1 MTASS
6 KVRAWAVSGCA
17 AIGLITLS
25 GSARAEVLF
34 DSLSSQNSG
43 VVRDSFF
50 ETSELAASFNAGAFA
65 FRLTDVALLLNS
77 TFSLPGDTFTVSL
90 VGGVPLADVTFED
103 GLGLVF
109 GAPLSVLGSETLP
122 ISDLSG
128 ALTVEHFTQLENIT
142 LQPEAFYAISVNV
155 SSQSAEDGATLGWG
169 TTDDDSGPGVID
181 GYNASYLTDN
191 GFFPNKPTPPPNN
204 GGPIFQMEVSAVT
217 TPEPSTWAMMPLGF
231 AGLGFTGYRA
241 SRKTAPAHKT
251 GEPVE
256 RG

>member
-1 MTASS
+1 
-6 KVRAWAVSGCA
+6 VSGCA

-25 GSARAEVLF
+25 LSARAEVLF
-34 DSLSSQNSG
+34 DSLDSQNSG
-43 VVRDSFF
+43 VVGDGGF
-50 ETSELAASFNAGAFA
+50 ETPAYAASFDTGASA
-65 FRLTDVALLLNS
+65 VRLTDVALLLNS

-103 GLGLVF
+103 SLGLVF
-109 GAPLSVLGSETLP
+109 GSPLSVLGSETLP

-142 LQPEAFYAISVNV
+142 LQPDAFYAISVNV

-181 GYNASYLTDN
+181 GYNASYITDN

-204 GGPIFQMEVSAVT
+204 GGPIFQVEVTGVA
-217 TPEPSTWAMMPLGF
+217 TPEPSTWAMMLLGF
-231 AGLGFTGYRA
+231 AGLGFAGYRT
-241 SRKTAPAHKT
+241 SRRTGDYFTCAPTA
-251 GEPVE
+251 E
-256 RG
+256 